1 MEILCSWVEVKQF
14 SALRGANLQYVAVN
28 GYYHI
33 AASDGPMT
41 VYCKIPLS
49 LDPLPDS
56 EQKDFETN
64 YRAGCNKILSVER
77 PFADPLFRT
86 KIKAC
91 DSVISVSPGDTG
103 ICDVKLTEDLYLY
116 GGSVIVQNPFFGDFI
131 TACVYDKESVI
142 PEPYRATLAENWPV
156 IASYVDKKFIEI
168 PHEGMT
174 ASDTLDTRPL
184 IAKITAGLYLRTIYH
199 ATNAGIPRLF
209 VTNYN
214 LLKKL

>member
-64 YRAGCNKILSVER
+64 YRAGCNKILSIER

-91 DSVISVSPGDTG
+91 DEVLTVQPGSVGV
-103 ICDVKLTEDLYLY
+103 CDVLISEDLYLY
-116 GGSVIVQNPFFGDFI
+116 GGSIITQNPQFGDYIESSVF
-131 TACVYDKESVI
+131 DRDSVI
-142 PEPYRATLAENWPV
+142 PTPYRASLAENWPV
-156 IASYVDKKFIEI
+156 IACYVCKKFIET
-168 PHEGMT
+168 PHEGVT

-209 VTNYN
+209 VANYN